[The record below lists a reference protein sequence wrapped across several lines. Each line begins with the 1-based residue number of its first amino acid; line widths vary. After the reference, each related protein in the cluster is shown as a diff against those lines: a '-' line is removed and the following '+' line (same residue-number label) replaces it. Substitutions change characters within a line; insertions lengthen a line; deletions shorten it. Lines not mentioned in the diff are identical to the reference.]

1 MTDEITYKS
10 FVHVERLDD
19 SKVNVA
25 EYIDANDLY
34 CFAKIDGT
42 NSSVWAT
49 NGKIHCG
56 SRKRE
61 IDAEKDNA
69 NFYKYITESEDPQIA
84 ALRQFCLDHEGLI
97 VYGEFIG
104 HVSETMKFIGS
115 IKTYL
120 TGGFFIFA
128 VFDVARGDY
137 IPYPEYAPMFDG
149 VYDKVLAPLA
159 VLHHPKLGDVQA
171 LVDENHFNLPEN
183 EIGEGIVI
191 YHYGYRDQWKNNVI
205 CKIVRSEYKEAKSKP
220 KKEYTVGEIEQEFV
234 DTIVTSAFMD
244 KCRNKVCQM
253 LDIDEFDTSNGK
265 QINIFLNLLVSDSI
279 DEDIYTFVKK
289 KRFPTINFGHLKGCI
304 MATGRKFLN
313 L

>member
-84 ALRQFCLDHEGLI
+84 ALRQFCLNHEGLI
-97 VYGEFIG
+97 VYGEI
-104 HVSETMKFIGS
+104 SSRRTM
-115 IKTYL
+115 
-120 TGGFFIFA
+120 
-128 VFDVARGDY
+128 
-137 IPYPEYAPMFDG
+137 
-149 VYDKVLAPLA
+149 
-159 VLHHPKLGDVQA
+159 
-171 LVDENHFNLPEN
+171 
-183 EIGEGIVI
+183 
-191 YHYGYRDQWKNNVI
+191 
-205 CKIVRSEYKEAKSKP
+205 
-220 KKEYTVGEIEQEFV
+220 
-234 DTIVTSAFMD
+234 
-244 KCRNKVCQM
+244 
-253 LDIDEFDTSNGK
+253 
-265 QINIFLNLLVSDSI
+265 LLVVLCSI
-279 DEDIYTFVKK
+279 ST
-289 KRFPTINFGHLKGCI
+289 
-304 MATGRKFLN
+304 M
-313 L
+313 